1 MSSFAPHIC
10 SQSHNREERIVVL
23 FHESK
28 VCFLSQTHDHN
39 FQKQHIY
46 DLTSE
51 FQKVEHKRNY
61 LCRFM
66 SFISLHIILVKA
78 QILNRHNDT
87 SSQWEQ
93 CVVNIQNDSLCH
105 SVWLKREMKKTC
117 KWQEMEVNF
126 ELHVGP
132 WRCWMSTGRSQWAYL
147 CITVPLFSC
156 YVCDFKSEWDILQQ
170 HVSNSDSH

>member
-1 MSSFAPHIC
+1 MNLKCASFHKLMITILKSSTFMTWQVNLKRL
-10 SQSHNREERIVVL
+10 STREITFVD
-23 FHESK
+23 S
-28 VCFLSQTHDHN
+28 C
-39 FQKQHIY
+39 
-46 DLTSE
+46 
-51 FQKVEHKRNY
+51 Y
-61 LCRFM
+61 L
-66 SFISLHIILVKA
+66 SLHIILVKA

-156 YVCDFKSEWDILQQ
+156 YVCDFKTEWDILQQ

>member
-1 MSSFAPHIC
+1 MSLSLQKTERCTTLEIQFICLCKMSSFAPHIC

-87 SSQWEQ
+87 SSQ
-93 CVVNIQNDSLCH
+93 
-105 SVWLKREMKKTC
+105 
-117 KWQEMEVNF
+117 
-126 ELHVGP
+126 
-132 WRCWMSTGRSQWAYL
+132 
-147 CITVPLFSC
+147 
-156 YVCDFKSEWDILQQ
+156 
-170 HVSNSDSH
+170 

>member
-1 MSSFAPHIC
+1 MNLKCASFHKLMITIFKSSTFMTWQVNLKRL
-10 SQSHNREERIVVL
+10 STREITFVD
-23 FHESK
+23 S
-28 VCFLSQTHDHN
+28 C
-39 FQKQHIY
+39 
-46 DLTSE
+46 
-51 FQKVEHKRNY
+51 Y
-61 LCRFM
+61 L
-66 SFISLHIILVKA
+66 SLHIILVKA

-156 YVCDFKSEWDILQQ
+156 YVCDFKTEWDILQQ